1 MSVQNWLRQRK
12 LLRQVS
18 RFAQSEA
25 AQYYTPPDINTIKEQ
40 SFAASDFLVLDFETT
55 GLNAKKNQLLS
66 VGFTTITKARVQL
79 GKSEHY
85 YMRYRGKIPD
95 STIAIHHI
103 TEQEAAQGIRVKDLF
118 PFILKRLSGK
128 ILVAHFAD
136 IEVGFLQKIAQSLYG
151 VELPLLVVDT
161 LQIAFHMKYKG
172 AVHVPQDAL
181 NLFTLREHYQ
191 LPRYKAH
198 NAMVDAVS
206 TAELLLILVDELGGE
221 DSVTV
226 EQLIKFH

>member
-1 MSVQNWLRQRK
+1 MSIQNWLRQRK
-12 LLRQVS
+12 FLRQVN
-18 RFAQSEA
+18 RFKHSEA
-25 AQYYTPPDINTIKEQ
+25 AKYYTPPNIENIKKQ
-40 SFAASDFLVLDFETT
+40 SFVESDFLVLDFETT
-55 GLNAKKNQLLS
+55 GFNAKKNQLLS

-95 STIAIHHI
+95 STIAVHHI

-118 PFILKRLSGK
+118 PLILERLSGK

-136 IEVGFLQKIAQSLYG
+136 IEVGFLQKITQSIYG

-161 LQIAFHMKYKG
+161 LQMAFHMKYKG
-172 AVHVPQDAL
+172 AVHVPQNAL
-181 NLFTLREHYQ
+181 NLFTLRENYQ

-221 DSVTV
+221 NSVSV